1 LSAQFYLIALGSNMR
16 VPALGNPRGVLQT
29 AFGAL
34 SACGEVI
41 ASSRIVTSAP
51 VGPSQREYANAAAM
65 VESELAPPDMLD
77 ALHAIESEFGRQ
89 RRGQR
94 WRARALD
101 LDIVLWSGGI
111 WSDPRLLI
119 PHPLFRERSFVLGP
133 ASEIAPHWRDPI
145 THLSLAQLNAR
156 LTRAR
161 PLPR

>member
-1 LSAQFYLIALGSNMR
+1 MR
-16 VPALGNPRGVLQT
+16 VPALGNPRAVLRT

-34 SACGEVI
+34 SSCGEIV
-41 ASSRIVTSAP
+41 ASSRIAASAP
-51 VGPSQREYANAAAM
+51 VGPSLRQYANAAAL
-65 VESELAPPDMLD
+65 VESELAPLDMLD
-77 ALHAIESEFGRQ
+77 ALHEVEGAFGRQ

-111 WSDPRLLI
+111 WSDPRLSI

-133 ASEIAPHWRDPI
+133 ACEIAPHWRDPI
-145 THLSLAQLNAR
+145 SHLSLVQLNAR

>member
-1 LSAQFYLIALGSNMR
+1 MSRYLYLIALGSNMR
-16 VPALGNPRGVLQT
+16 VPALGNPRAVLRT

-34 SACGEVI
+34 SSCGEIVANSRII
-41 ASSRIVTSAP
+41 ASAA
-51 VGPSQREYANAAAM
+51 VGPSLRQYANAAAL
-65 VESELAPPDMLD
+65 VESDLVPPEMLE
-77 ALHAIESEFGRQ
+77 ALHEIEGEFGRQ

-111 WSDPRLLI
+111 WSDRQLSI

-145 THLSLAQLNAR
+145 SHLSLAQLNAR